1 MSSTAEFGQ
10 GRPCK
15 VRRRAQRRAAAAAAD
30 LRSKVSKL
38 EEQPRHIRW
47 FAVHIARKAELV
59 QKLMWPY

>member
-1 MSSTAEFGQ
+1 VSSTAEFGQ

-15 VRRRAQRRAAAAAAD
+15 VRRRRRAQRPAAAD